1 VRSLKHFFEQ
11 SWLLIVASFFFG
23 LLIAATNAA
32 LSPRIEM
39 NKIRKLTNL
48 ARELLPEAEA
58 FAPVEE
64 TIEIKTTQGRPEQVA
79 VYKAMAAAQLVG
91 WTFRAVGSGFADKI
105 ELVVAVDAAF
115 ETMAGFDVLASNE
128 TPGFGDQIKGDYFQN
143 QFAGA
148 PVTQLSLV
156 AVGDP
161 DTKDANIV
169 AISGA
174 TVSSTAVVEA
184 VNHYLPQVK
193 EQLRQKGLIANGN

>member
-48 ARELLPEAEA
+48 ARELLPDAEE

-64 TIEIKTTQGRPEQVA
+64 TIEIKTTRGRPEQVS
-79 VYKAMAAAQLVG
+79 VYKAMAADQLVG

-105 ELVVAVDAAF
+105 ELVVAVDATF

-128 TPGFGDQIKGDYFQN
+128 TPSIGDQIKDDDFQN

-161 DTKDANIV
+161 ETKDANIV
-169 AISGA
+169 AITGA